1 MSYAHLI
8 LTFQDESAKRVQE
21 YNDSTFL
28 SKMMM
33 INDNV
38 NLMQKEIQKFQ
49 DDVREEVRDVFSP
62 TDQRDPQFDTS

>member
-49 DDVREEVRDVFSP
+49 DDVKEEVRDVFSP
-62 TDQRDPQFDTS
+62 TDQGDPQFDTS